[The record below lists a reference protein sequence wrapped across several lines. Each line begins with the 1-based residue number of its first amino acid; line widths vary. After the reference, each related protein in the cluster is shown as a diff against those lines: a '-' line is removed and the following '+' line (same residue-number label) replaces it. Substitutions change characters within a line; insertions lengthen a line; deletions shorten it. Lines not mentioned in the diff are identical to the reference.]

1 MIALIVVGEGQTE
14 ETFVRSVLAPALG
27 RRDIFVEP
35 RLIKTSSAASGG
47 ALNLARVRQ
56 QLVST
61 LAQRANTYVTTFF
74 DLYGLDTSF
83 AGVVESRGWPP
94 AERASQIEASLADAV
109 VAASQCRRERFIPH
123 IQPHEF
129 EAILFSDVSRFSET
143 EAAWADHQEALSA
156 IQERFETPEHIND
169 SPETAPSKRLAR
181 ILKPRY
187 RKRLHGP
194 DLTNRIGLDK
204 IREKCPHFRQ
214 WFDRISTL
222 EPL

>member
-27 RRDIFVEP
+27 RLDIFVEP
-35 RLIKTSSAASGG
+35 RLIKTSGTASGG

-56 QLVST
+56 QLKST
-61 LAQRANTYVTTFF
+61 LAQRTNTYVTTFF

-83 AGVVESRGWPP
+83 PGVKESRGRSPT
-94 AERASQIEASLADAV
+94 ERASQIEALLADDV
-109 VAASQCRRERFIPH
+109 IAASQCRRERFIPH

-129 EAILFSDVSRFSET
+129 EAILFSNVSRFSET
-143 EAAWADHQEALSA
+143 EAAWAHHQDELSA
-156 IQERFETPEHIND
+156 VQARFATPEHIND
-169 SPETAPSKRLAR
+169 SPETAPSKLLAR

-187 RKRLHGP
+187 RKTLHGP
-194 DLTNRIGLDK
+194 DLANRIGLDE

-214 WFDRISTL
+214 WFERLSTL